1 MTTGST
7 LSNLIRENVVV
18 CFIDARSGDLT
29 DRGSLRLNNGVPSSG
44 CRWSGR
50 ALTFPAT
57 TDEVTVADSASL
69 AITNMSIVMLGRF
82 QSQITTE
89 YLVSKRSG
97 GNTHFQFSLYAA
109 NLGFYD
115 GVNARNVTA
124 DVRGKRGV
132 GVTCQSGG
140 TPIGYVDGISVGNFS
155 GVSTITADAVAL
167 EIGNWADVARCL
179 SPLEAVVM
187 VNRVLTATEMAAVH
201 SDLVN
206 MRWPSRYVSLAKRV
220 QGSAIGEPTLKAGY
234 TLKPVGASVASHD
247 GAFTGTISGQ
257 ASSRESILGPA
268 LELGRVTGA
277 VDLGIGNATINP
289 IVDSH
294 WVEVWARPLDVAMVD
309 ANVPIIGKG
318 LIGAWSIY
326 NNFGIL
332 HAADYVLYWC
342 NNVPAIV
349 QVNGPTSRNK
359 LTHLLYQVDRAT
371 NNAYLYIDGVQYG
384 PTAITTIWAS
394 SATNWVVGKCGST
407 TVTIDEG
414 FGGLVCNPRIGL
426 GVLTAAQV
434 QARYLEGARAIQFK
448 TGYGFQV
455 SPVRE
460 GGVLGQ
466 QIGGTSSPFRAGDT
480 TGRWLIET
488 DTIEG
493 KSCKVLTC
501 QTAGSL
507 YIPASYFGDSTPTEN
522 AFGTWDLWVRP
533 IGNVIIYPVA
543 SGSPI
548 VGSLLGYR
556 TYFGAAGG
564 GSAYSLAEMSPG
576 SSTFC
581 YKSSGAF
588 TPGGGVW
595 LRYRLTRSI
604 TGSFSQYLNGVL
616 IPAPFDVG
624 TNPIINVVR
633 LVSSYMVFI
642 LTAGDKI
649 ALGDSLGGHGLVK
662 MLGVCTP
669 SEG

>member
-1 MTTGST
+1 MTIGST

-50 ALTFPAT
+50 ALTFPAN

-69 AITNMSIVMLGRF
+69 AVTNMSIVMLGRF

-234 TLKPVGASVASHD
+234 TLKPVGASVPSHN

-289 IVDSH
+289 TTDSH
-294 WVEVWARPLDVAMVD
+294 WVEVWARPLDVAMSD
-309 ANVPIIGKG
+309 AVSPIIGKG
-318 LIGAWSIY
+318 NVGNNAYYRNGGVMHVAAEFRLTWFEGGAAVQLS
-326 NNFGIL
+326 G
-332 HAADYVLYWC
+332 
-342 NNVPAIV
+342 PA
-349 QVNGPTSRNK
+349 PRNK
-359 LTHLLYQVDRAT
+359 LTHVLYQIDHTAHQSSLWV
-371 NNAYLYIDGVQYG
+371 DGVLYG
-384 PTAITTIWAS
+384 PTVYVGAWSAAQ
-394 SATNWVVGKCGST
+394 ATNWVVGKFGDTNAGS
-407 TVTIDEG
+407 DES

-466 QIGGTSSPFRAGDT
+466 QIGGTLSPFRAGDT

-501 QTAGSL
+501 STAGKL
-507 YIPASYFGDSTPTEN
+507 YLSTAGMADATPTEA
-522 AFGTWDLWVRP
+522 AFGTYDLYARKADASVFDMNLIATVSTGITTGYGFKWAADESVVVYEYGV
-533 IGNVIIYPVA
+533 GNVVA
-543 SGSPI
+543 
-548 VGSLLGYR
+548 
-556 TYFGAAGG
+556 G
-564 GSAYSLAEMSPG
+564 GSASHS
-576 SSTFC
+576 
-581 YKSSGAF
+581 
-588 TPGGGVW
+588 VW
-595 LRYRLTRSI
+595 HRFRLTRSI
-604 TGSFSQYLNGVL
+604 TGLFTAYIDGVSF
-616 IPAPFDVG
+616 G
-624 TNPIINVVR
+624 TGTDITT
-633 LVSSYMVFI
+633 LTSGYMVFDMD
-642 LTAGDKI
+642 AGDK
-649 ALGDSLGGHGLVK
+649 LSLSDMQESHCLIK
-662 MLGVCTP
+662 HLGVVAAT
-669 SEG
+669 EGP